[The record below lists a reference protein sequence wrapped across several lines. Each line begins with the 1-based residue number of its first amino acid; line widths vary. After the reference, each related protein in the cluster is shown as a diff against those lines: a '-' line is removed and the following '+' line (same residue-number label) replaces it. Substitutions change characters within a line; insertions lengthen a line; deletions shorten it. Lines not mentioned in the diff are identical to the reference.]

1 MPAGR
6 CTLFH
11 HRHMTTVGPVAE
23 RFKTPAKVR
32 GREMSGDPAE
42 CREHAKECLR
52 IAANATRPGARELF
66 EELARSWLRLA
77 CDLENSAAL
86 HKEWGEP
93 SVKKS
98 ILGTIHSKIGGRHGL
113 RVRSAR

>member
-1 MPAGR
+1 
-6 CTLFH
+6 
-11 HRHMTTVGPVAE
+11 
-23 RFKTPAKVR
+23 
-32 GREMSGDPAE
+32 MSGDPAE

-86 HKEWGEP
+86 LKEWGEP
-93 SVKKS
+93 SVKKAS
-98 ILGTIHSKIGGRHGL
+98 
-113 RVRSAR
+113 